1 MGVCIMVSVNLD
13 KLKEIISELE
23 DYQKSLEEEGKN
35 PTGIIIKDYYT
46 TSALG
51 KNRKEICH
59 LLANETSL
67 IGIAL
72 RLLYAASSQKPFHY
86 HLDGY
91 SGELEEET
99 IGLFITKIK
108 DENELQKIIKN
119 KK

>member
-1 MGVCIMVSVNLD
+1 MVNVELD
-13 KLKEIISELE
+13 KLKGIISELE
-23 DYQKSLEEEGKN
+23 NYQKVLEDERKFSSGV
-35 PTGIIIKDYYT
+35 IIKDYVS

-51 KNRKEICH
+51 KNRKEVCH
-59 LLANETSL
+59 LFANETSL

-72 RLLYAASSQKPFHY
+72 RLLYVASSQEPFHY

-99 IGLFITKIK
+99 MELLITKIK
-108 DENELQKIIKN
+108 GEKELQKIIKN